1 MAPQS
6 GHETNHSKLS
16 YLIDTQYYISLD
28 SRRQTVNFG
37 PKPASLPPSRRA
49 WKRDIKHLEYLN
61 NHSFV
66 LDEARRYQDC
76 FERKG
81 VDTKAEV
88 AEIFGVSRARITQY
102 LNLLDLPKS
111 IIRYLEEHQNNL
123 EIRKLL
129 TERRLRP
136 LTWIDNKEEC
146 IRRFESIISRASH
159 NPQHYVAQFHRRSN
173 R

>member
-88 AEIFGVSRARITQY
+88 TEIFGVSRARVTQY
-102 LNLLDLPKS
+102 LNLLKLPKS
-111 IIRYLEEHQNNL
+111 IIHFLDENQGNL
-123 EIRKLL
+123 QIRKYL

-136 LTWIDNKEEC
+136 LTWMDNKEQCMKKFNEM
-146 IRRFESIISRASH
+146 INKH
-159 NPQHYVAQFHRRSN
+159 
-173 R
+173 

>member
-16 YLIDTQYYISLD
+16 YLIETQYYISLG

-37 PKPASLPPSRRA
+37 PKPANLPPSRRA
-49 WKRDIKHLEYLN
+49 WARDVKRLKYLN

-66 LDEARRYQDC
+66 LDEARRYQEC

-88 AEIFGVSRARITQY
+88 AEIFGVSRARVTQY
-102 LNLLDLPKS
+102 LNLLKLPRK
-111 IIRYLEEHQNNL
+111 IIHFLENNKANLQIRTYLS
-123 EIRKLL
+123 
-129 TERRLRP
+129 ERRLRP
-136 LTWIDNKEEC
+136 LTWIEDEKQCVNKFYEMIEKPKKN
-146 IRRFESIISRASH
+146 F
-159 NPQHYVAQFHRRSN
+159 
-173 R
+173 